1 MEPMA
6 LFPILSSWGFEV
18 VGSTPDPEEGT
29 RLKTS
34 LVDYALSRDQA
45 SVSRA
50 GT

>member
-1 MEPMA
+1 MA
-6 LFPILSSWGFEV
+6 LFPILISWGLEV
-18 VGSTPDPEEGT
+18 VGSIPDPEEGT

-45 SVSRA
+45 SATRA